1 MSNWSE
7 KELKYIMYLNELIDT
22 QNAIQISKKYRI
34 KTLKERPKH
43 TMFAAFSKP
52 LGGCRYGFVKATE
65 KLNYIVRVSHSDLEY
80 IAEFNELLYV
90 KKSIA
95 KPFLENPNFHLI

>member
-1 MSNWSE
+1 
-7 KELKYIMYLNELIDT
+7 
-22 QNAIQISKKYRI
+22 
-34 KTLKERPKH
+34 
-43 TMFAAFSKP
+43 MFAAFSKP
-52 LGGCRYGFVKATE
+52 LGGCRYGFVKATD

-95 KPFLENPNFHLI
+95 KPFLENPNFHLV